1 MLLTSIFRTRSL
13 LSYIYQGLAFG
24 TLALIF
30 YTVADLLVKYPAAK
44 MGNRAAS
51 IITLG
56 VSNVPIVIALVLT
69 ANGAHFSY
77 MMVVLSAIS
86 GICLGGGTLMVLKS
100 LESQQVT
107 NTMALI
113 ELGLV
118 LTVVYGIFVL
128 HESERVLGYVG
139 VVGIFVGSLLVSTK
153 GLTINTKLI
162 PAMVGNI
169 IWGGQFI
176 AIYYAINYTNNIL
189 LPALISSVTAVVTI
203 ELYAVL
209 SGGHH
214 FAFRSGMRR
223 PLYVG
228 IISGAFLGLG
238 LIAVMFITEFHV
250 LPTGMSL
257 MAVEPVLITILGVVF
272 YRDSI
277 TKVQALGIL
286 LATLGAIV
294 LAG

>member
-1 MLLTSIFRTRSL
+1 M
-13 LSYIYQGLAFG
+13 LSYIYLGLAFG
-24 TLALIF
+24 SFALIF
-30 YTVADLLVKYPAAK
+30 YTVADLLVKYPAAI
-44 MGNRAAS
+44 MGNRTTS

-56 VSNVPIVIALVLT
+56 ASNVPIIIALALT
-69 ANGAHFSY
+69 AGHIQFSY
-77 MMVVLSAIS
+77 EMVLLSAIS

-118 LTVVYGIFVL
+118 LTVIFGILVL
-128 HESERVLGYVG
+128 HESEPILSYVG
-139 VVGIFVGSLLVSTK
+139 VAGIFVGSLLVSTK

-176 AIYYAINYTNNIL
+176 AIYYAINYTDNIL
-189 LPALISSVTAVVTI
+189 LPALISSLVAAATI
-203 ELYAVL
+203 ELYIL
-209 SGGHH
+209 LLGGHH
-214 FAFRSGMRR
+214 FRPQPGRRR

-228 IISGAFLGLG
+228 AVSGAFLGLG
-238 LIAVMFITEFHV
+238 LIAVMFIMKSRV

-257 MAVEPVLITILGVVF
+257 MAIEPVFITAFGAIF

-277 TKVQALGIL
+277 SRTQAMGIL
-286 LATLGAIV
+286 LATLGAV
-294 LAG
+294 LLAG